1 MKTLKTI
8 KTLIAGFALVS
19 MVACSPS
26 ENKDSGTVNKID
38 LMSLK
43 SAEEKALAA
52 EQLVT
57 PYAFMYARDIFEMAI
72 RQDPTNKRAQ
82 FYLYLLQPMMV
93 WKGYLTRIRP
103 LAIKEN
109 REAELNEYIQK
120 LPNSALKTFLTEP
133 VAQDIQKVEDNQK
146 LVVSYAQSLNH
157 FRKFLK
163 SNPNLEISL
172 NLNPSIFESHINQ
185 KMAESCT
192 AEQKDSVITTN
203 CDYQKVAQIDLNS
216 ADVAVLQQFTSGI
229 VLSFSLHA
237 SYSLDGISELM
248 KVQNATP
255 AEFLQKVEQQ
265 KNLGKLYKN
274 HLMGTIA
281 EMGADYIDAV
291 RWVQNNQQTLCPN
304 GPETT
309 VEARKHNLINSPLCI
324 EDASATEKS
333 LALLTSALN
342 GPIDYVDEELNYSTK
357 VDYFAASKRPVTDL
371 KSLLPSEVDTEGKVI
386 SLKDNTMGGIFPNAD
401 ALKLIK

>member
-57 PYAFMYARDIFEMAI
+57 PYAFMYARDLFEMAI

-309 VEARKHNLINSPLCI
+309 VEARKHNLIKSPLCI

-333 LALLTSALN
+333 LALLTSALS
-342 GPIDYVDEELNYSTK
+342 GPIDYFDEELNYSTK
-357 VDYFAASKRPVTDL
+357 VDYFAVSKRPVRDL
-371 KSLLPSEVDTEGKVI
+371 KSLLPSEVDADGKVI
-386 SLKDNTMGGIFPNAD
+386 SLKDNTMGGILPNGD